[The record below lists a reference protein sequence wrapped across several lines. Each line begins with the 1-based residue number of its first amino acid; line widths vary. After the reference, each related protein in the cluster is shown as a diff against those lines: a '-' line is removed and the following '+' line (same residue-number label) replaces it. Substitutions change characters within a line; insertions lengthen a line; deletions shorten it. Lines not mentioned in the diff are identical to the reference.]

1 MFSEDQLLPISALQH
16 WQYCP
21 RRAALVH
28 IEGLWSEN
36 RFTVEGQHLHQRAHD
51 PDRGERRPGL
61 RVTRGLELRSLRLGL
76 TGKADVVEFHDGLK
90 QAAARIVLIE
100 YKRGRPHPAR
110 DAPFH
115 VQVCAQALCLEDM
128 LGRTVDQA
136 CLFFGKTRQRLPV
149 ELNEPLRQQTLHAIS
164 QLHKLIADG
173 KTPTATFGA
182 KCKRCSLL
190 GLCLPKSLRPRAT
203 ASRYISS
210 LLLDREE
217 HGRQES

>member
-36 RFTVEGQHLHQRAHD
+36 RFTVEGQHLHERAHD
-51 PDRGERRPGL
+51 PGRGERRPGL

-76 TGKADVVEFHDGLK
+76 TGKADVVEFHDRPE
-90 QAAARIVLIE
+90 QPTSRIVLVE

-128 LGRTVDQA
+128 LGRAVDQA
-136 CLFFGKTRQRLPV
+136 CLYFGKTRQRLPV
-149 ELNEPLRQQTLHAIS
+149 ELNESLRQRTLHAID
-164 QLHKLIADG
+164 QLHKLIAVG
-173 KTPTATFGA
+173 KTPAANFGA
-182 KCKRCSLL
+182 KCRRCSLY
-190 GLCLPKSLRPRAT
+190 GLCLPKSIRPRAT
-203 ASRYISS
+203 ASRYVSS
-210 LLLDREE
+210 LLVESE
-217 HGRQES
+217 QHGSHEP